1 MISVDDIQKAVVAYF
16 PSISMSDLRSP
27 RRNKAV
33 VIPRQIAMYL
43 CRQLANMSLM
53 DIGKRFGGRDHTTV
67 IHACNKVEEAIR
79 SDREFDITIKQLM
92 ENIKK

>member
-79 SDREFDITIKQLM
+79 SNREFDITIKQLM